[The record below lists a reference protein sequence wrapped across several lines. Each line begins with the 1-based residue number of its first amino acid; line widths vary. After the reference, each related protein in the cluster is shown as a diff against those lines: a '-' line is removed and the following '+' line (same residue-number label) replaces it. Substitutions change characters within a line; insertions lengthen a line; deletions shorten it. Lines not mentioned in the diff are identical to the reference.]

1 MRRRFEEEPD
11 PIILPAEPDEDPDE
25 PVEEP
30 EASAGTATIVPRVD
44 APIERE
50 YEYRVDVL
58 TIGQVLDGTIA
69 DKLSD
74 ASHDEWHLVDIIDAG
89 DKKALLLRKRKQK
102 EAARRPVGFA
112 R

>member
-1 MRRRFEEEPD
+1 MEEEPE
-11 PIILPAEPDEDPDE
+11 PIIVPAEPDEE
-25 PVEEP
+25 PEEP
-30 EASAGTATIVPRVD
+30 AEEPAASAATATIVPRVD
-44 APIERE
+44 APIER
-50 YEYRVDVL
+50 
-58 TIGQVLDGTIA
+58 TIA
-69 DKLSD
+69 DKLSE